1 VQVLSYVQ
9 NTTKEAPF
17 SSVLLLV
24 REAFFSFNAVVL
36 VNMQGSM
43 IMRFLIE

>member
-1 VQVLSYVQ
+1 MCKILL
-9 NTTKEAPF
+9 KKLFF
-17 SSVLLLV
+17 SSMLLLN
-24 REAFFSFNAVVL
+24 RETFFSFNVVIS

>member
-1 VQVLSYVQ
+1 MCK
-9 NTTKEAPF
+9 T
-17 SSVLLLV
+17 LLKKLLFLV
-24 REAFFSFNAVVL
+24 CYCWLEKLSFNAVVL